1 LETRPHYT
9 IISKESILLP
19 NKKLVTLD
27 RPEELFA
34 ALDEIQDAY
43 AGYEV
48 VYHYKLNQSY
58 RNKRSKFH

>member
-9 IISKESILLP
+9 NYFKGIILLKP
-19 NKKLVTLD
+19 TNKLVTLD

-48 VYHYKLNQSY
+48 VKILFKS
-58 RNKRSKFH
+58 